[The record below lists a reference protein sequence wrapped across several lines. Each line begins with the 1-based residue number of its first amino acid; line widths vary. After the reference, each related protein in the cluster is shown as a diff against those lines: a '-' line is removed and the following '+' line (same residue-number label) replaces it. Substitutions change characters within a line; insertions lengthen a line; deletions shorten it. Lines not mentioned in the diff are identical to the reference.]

1 MKNQHREVN
10 PATHAAMAPLM
21 ASFLAMAGLWTGDCI
36 GDVLSHAQRA
46 RCSVKW
52 VELAMLRPP
61 RSGYIWLYPLAN

>member
-1 MKNQHREVN
+1 
-10 PATHAAMAPLM
+10 
-21 ASFLAMAGLWTGDCI
+21 MAGLWTGDCI